1 MIEKLVLRVDG
12 MSCAACSARIEKA
25 LSKLDGVSE
34 PYANFTA
41 GKVSLMYDPE
51 IVDRE
56 TIEDTI
62 TSAGYTVVK
71 KDAQTDDSSRSILIS
86 LVICVVFSI
95 PVVVLSMGSMFG
107 LEIDDKISAIAQ
119 LILTIPVI
127 IAGRR
132 FFIRGIPALLARS
145 PTMDTL
151 VALGSGTAFLYSL
164 YLTMM
169 VIDGGT
175 GHLYYE
181 SAAMIISLVSVGKY
195 LESRSKERTNDA
207 VNGLRRLAP
216 STANVIVDDKEV
228 TKPVS
233 ELAIGDVLIIRPG
246 ERVPT
251 DSTIISGNGS
261 LDESML
267 TGESMPVDKT
277 TGDQIFGGTTN
288 TNGSI
293 KAEVSALGDDT
304 VLSKIIMTIE
314 ETQSTK
320 APIARLADRVARVFV
335 PAVISI
341 AIVSAVIWLLAG
353 KDIAFAMTVAISV
366 LVISCPCAMGLATPM
381 AITVG
386 TGKAAEYGILF
397 KDAAALERAGR
408 IDTVIFDKTGTI
420 TEGRPVVSAY
430 YPSDDA
436 IRFAA
441 IAEYGSEHPI
451 AHAVIDKARS
461 LGISIQDNSEFISSI
476 GSGVRC
482 ISEGQ
487 TIIVGNSRM
496 MESDGIV
503 MQYSDEARM
512 MESDG
517 CTVIYVAI
525 DGRMIGIIGISDNIR
540 EASIDA
546 ISKLKE
552 LDISVGMVTGDA
564 EPAAMA
570 VASKVGISNVTFG
583 ALPDDKVM
591 AVKRL
596 QATGKDVAMAGDGIN
611 DAPALI
617 QSDLGIAVAS
627 GADIAMDSADAVL
640 MNDDIGNVVTT
651 IRIGRATLKNIKENL
666 FWAFCYNVVCIP
678 IAAGLPYV
686 FGMSLMHQMP
696 MFSAAAMSMSSLCVV
711 ANALRLKR
719 FRA

>member
-1 MIEKLVLRVDG
+1 
-12 MSCAACSARIEKA
+12 
-25 LSKLDGVSE
+25 
-34 PYANFTA
+34 
-41 GKVSLMYDPE
+41 
-51 IVDRE
+51 
-56 TIEDTI
+56 
-62 TSAGYTVVK
+62 
-71 KDAQTDDSSRSILIS
+71 
-86 LVICVVFSI
+86 
-95 PVVVLSMGSMFG
+95 
-107 LEIDDKISAIAQ
+107 
-119 LILTIPVI
+119 
-127 IAGRR
+127 
-132 FFIRGIPALLARS
+132 
-145 PTMDTL
+145 
-151 VALGSGTAFLYSL
+151 
-164 YLTMM
+164 
-169 VIDGGT
+169 
-175 GHLYYE
+175 
-181 SAAMIISLVSVGKY
+181 MIISLVSVGKY

-216 STANVIVDDKEV
+216 STANVIVDGKEV

-267 TGESMPVDKT
+267 TGESMFVDKT

-341 AIVSAVIWLLAG
+341 AIISAAIWLLAG
-353 KDIAFAMTVAISV
+353 NDIAFAMTVAISV

-386 TGKAAEYGILF
+386 TGKAAECGILF

-496 MESDGIV
+496 MESEGIV

-564 EPAAMA
+564 E
-570 VASKVGISNVTFG
+570 GITNVTFG

-627 GADIAMDSADAVL
+627 GTDIAMDSADAVL

-666 FWAFCYNVVCIP
+666 FWALCYNVVCIP